1 MLLIMAGHSAQVSLK
16 VMLHGTIRND
26 IVSNS
31 YNIAPALQ
39 RCVALKIVVTN
50 RPVYNHLY
58 SGSKSFDSLTVVY
71 LLNTPCP
78 NKQDSSITGD
88 DLEKKTEHFIV
99 CEPKWCLAIETCT
112 KSGTEKLTAQIQPYT
127 KQQAEARNTKNNDL
141 SNLVPRVR
149 QTFRDL

>member
-1 MLLIMAGHSAQVSLK
+1 M
-16 VMLHGTIRND
+16 
-26 IVSNS
+26 
-31 YNIAPALQ
+31 LQ

-112 KSGTEKLTAQIQPYT
+112 KSGTEKLTAQIRPYT
-127 KQQAEARNTKNNDL
+127 KQQAEARNTKNHDL

>member
-1 MLLIMAGHSAQVSLK
+1 MARHSAQVSLK

-31 YNIAPALQ
+31 YNTVPALQ

-78 NKQDSSITGD
+78 NKQDSSIYNRRWFR
-88 DLEKKTEHFIV
+88 KKDRTFIV

-112 KSGTEKLTAQIQPYT
+112 KSGTEKLTAQIRPYT
-127 KQQAEARNTKNNDL
+127 KQQAEARNTKNHDL

-149 QTFRDL
+149 QTLRDL

>member
-1 MLLIMAGHSAQVSLK
+1 MARHSAQVSLK

-26 IVSNS
+26 FVSNS
-31 YNIAPALQ
+31 YNTVPALQ

-112 KSGTEKLTAQIQPYT
+112 KSGTEKLTAQIRPYT
-127 KQQAEARNTKNNDL
+127 KQQAEARNTKNPDL
-141 SNLVPRVR
+141 SNFDPRVR
-149 QTFRDL
+149 QTFRHL